1 MSNKSNNWR
10 ISNAMGQN
18 MQKSKGLEISEYY
31 RLVYIKSATNFK
43 NLKIT
48 FHKVKFIN
56 EDEIFY

>member
-1 MSNKSNNWR
+1 
-10 ISNAMGQN
+10 MGQN